1 MHPHPILTD
10 IKTDGGSSDVTPA
23 SSPKYDMTKLTTNL
37 ENAHDMGIYNAEV
50 QAQGEGNGRGVGV
63 WRRAGEGG
71 REREE
76 GSRGPRCGAHNGGGG
91 IKFSSNSNL
100 TMDTLPSLLVFF
112 AASYLLLRAKPA
124 CMFEPDGRPMKFG
137 VGARQTLT
145 PFWLVALVLGLYV
158 PSALLPARGGYR
170 GYGW

>member
-37 ENAHDMGIYNAEV
+37 ENAHDMGIYN
-50 QAQGEGNGRGVGV
+50 
-63 WRRAGEGG
+63 
-71 REREE
+71 
-76 GSRGPRCGAHNGGGG
+76 
-91 IKFSSNSNL
+91 NL